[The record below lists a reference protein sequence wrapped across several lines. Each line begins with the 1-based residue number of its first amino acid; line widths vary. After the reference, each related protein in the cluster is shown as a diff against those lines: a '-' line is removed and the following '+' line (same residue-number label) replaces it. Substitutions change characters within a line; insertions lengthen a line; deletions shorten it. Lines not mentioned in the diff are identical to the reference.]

1 MSRVYRLTFALV
13 AALCCSFSQAQDIPD
28 EDKQRRRL
36 VVLAP
41 HLVESMFAIGA
52 GDQIVATTAHSDYPE
67 QAKSIPQIGNY
78 ARLQIEKILQLR
90 PDIVVAWR
98 TGNPADDLL
107 RLEKY
112 NMPVV
117 YTQPTELNDVANE
130 IILLG
135 ELTGREDKAQTVANA
150 YLTRL
155 RQIEDQYQHKPPVT
169 VFYELWSR
177 PLRTVAGNSWLQ
189 QQISACG
196 GRNIYVD
203 MQEDYPQVSLEDVLA
218 KQPQVIIQPSKHG
231 QSQPDAV
238 KWQTWPQIPAV
249 NNHFILHPNA
259 DKVHRM
265 TTRMLDELEKMCQ
278 DIDQARQ
285 FYQTAQ

>member
-1 MSRVYRLTFALV
+1 MLAFILSLSCAV
-13 AALCCSFSQAQDIPD
+13 SQAQDISND
-28 EDKQRRRL
+28 DKQKRRL

-52 GDQIVATTAHSDYPE
+52 GEQIVATTTHSDYPE

-98 TGNPADDLL
+98 TGNPAEDLL

-112 NMPVV
+112 KMPVV
-117 YTQPTELNDVANE
+117 YTQPTQLEDVAKE
-130 IILLG
+130 IKLLG
-135 ELTGREDKAQTVANA
+135 ELTGRQDKANEVADA
-150 YLTRL
+150 YLQRL
-155 RQIEDQYQHKPPVT
+155 NHLKAEYQAKQPVT

-177 PLRTVAGNSWLQ
+177 PLRTVAGSSWLQ

-196 GRNIYVD
+196 ATNIYRD
-203 MQEDYPQVSLEDVLA
+203 LAEDYPQVSLEDVLA
-218 KQPQVIIQPSKHG
+218 KQPQIIIQPSKHG
-231 QSQPDAV
+231 QSQPDAIN
-238 KWQTWPQIPAV
+238 WQTWPQIPAV
-249 NNHFILHPNA
+249 TNDFILQPNA

-265 TTRMLDELEKMCQ
+265 TTRMLDELELMCRQ
-278 DIDQARQ
+278 IDQARQ
-285 FYQTAQ
+285 FYQQQPND